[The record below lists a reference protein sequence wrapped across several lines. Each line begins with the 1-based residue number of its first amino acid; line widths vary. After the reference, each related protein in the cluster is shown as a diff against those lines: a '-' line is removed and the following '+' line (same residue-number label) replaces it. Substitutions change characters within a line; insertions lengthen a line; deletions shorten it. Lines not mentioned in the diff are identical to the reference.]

1 MGEDWSEA
9 APAFLALLQH
19 PPMRIQLPGTRP
31 GALWDHSPHSHG
43 RPTRAES
50 MAHHQL
56 TLDLL
61 GLGRVSGTCLLT
73 ASPAS
78 WSWGSLALWGCWRE
92 ALRAGARS
100 CPTNV
105 VAKGSFET
113 LSGWRGE
120 VFGCPALWPGED
132 PPPHSYGH
140 TSQVS
145 PATPNPKARKLAPEV
160 HPSVVQA
167 LSGCF
172 LGGQADERSPGR
184 EMQ

>member
-1 MGEDWSEA
+1 MSGRPFQQAPSLQGRDQWVGEDWSEA

-19 PPMRIQLPGTRP
+19 PPMRIQLPGTQP

-132 PPPHSYGH
+132 PPPFLRPYFSGQPCHPK
-140 TSQVS
+140 SQGQ
-145 PATPNPKARKLAPEV
+145 EV
-160 HPSVVQA
+160 
-167 LSGCF
+167 GT
-172 LGGQADERSPGR
+172 
-184 EMQ
+184 